1 MDARRSRVF
10 PDEERALSYAAR
22 GPGNFLYR
30 EPDELYRSPCREP
43 LPDDKE
49 PGRSEI
55 LPVSGQVLLIG
66 NSIVTPK

>member
-1 MDARRSRVF
+1 MDARRSRAF

-22 GPGNFLYR
+22 GPENFPYR

-55 LPVSGQVLLIG
+55 LPVSGQVLLIRAEG
-66 NSIVTPK
+66 PR